1 VSTALVG
8 DVPTALTALFLRRER
23 FRRDFARRE
32 WKGTAD
38 PNSVASLARGPSR
51 GRIRARLLTRESPAP
66 RGIHWSARSG
76 LRESVSG
83 ARATTRA

>member
-1 VSTALVG
+1 VDDAGPAIRGAARHNPSGGTSTPWRSISVSTALVG

-38 PNSVASLARGPSR
+38 PNSVASLAREPSR
-51 GRIRARLLTRESPAP
+51 GRIRARLL
-66 RGIHWSARSG
+66 
-76 LRESVSG
+76 
-83 ARATTRA
+83 